1 VTLYNY
7 SVKVVYPLDNN
18 KVKFY
23 KNDYSINYDR
33 LQDDLRNI
41 YWGVDE
47 LNGEIVSVKIIKV

>member
-1 VTLYNY
+1 MTLYNY

-23 KNDYSINYDR
+23 KNDYSISFDR

-47 LNGEIVSVKIIKV
+47 LNGEIVSIKIIKV